1 VLGAGLALV
10 AASACWGLGTV
21 ATKALLGEV
30 PPLALL
36 VVQLVPSVAFL
47 WAAVP
52 LTRAPLRLDRAAALA
67 ALSGLLE
74 PGLAYTVGL
83 FGLRLTLA
91 SSAALIGAAETPM
104 TVLLAAVF
112 LRERIGGRTLLRV
125 AAAAAGVALVVLP
138 HAEGLGDGAFL
149 GDVLVGVAALLAAA
163 YVTVSRRLVGG
174 IAPLPLAALQQTV
187 GLLWALLALA
197 LCRGAAAP
205 FRLSLPTALW
215 AAATGVVQYA
225 FSFWLYLSALRRV
238 PANRAALYLTL
249 IPVFGVAGAAA
260 ALGERLALVQWV
272 GAAVVVGA
280 VQAVVRADRRAAG
293 AATARP

>member
-1 VLGAGLALV
+1 MLGAGLALV

-21 ATKALLGEV
+21 ATKALLVEV

-74 PGLAYTVGL
+74 PGLAYTVGI
-83 FGLRLTLA
+83 FGLRLTSA

-125 AAAAAGVALVVLP
+125 AAAAAGVGLVILP

-149 GDVLVGVAALLAAA
+149 GDGLVTAAALLAAA

-197 LCRGAAAP
+197 LGTAVP
-205 FRLSLPTALW
+205 FRLSLATALL
-215 AAATGVVQYA
+215 AAVTGVVQYA

-249 IPVFGVAGAAA
+249 IPVFGVAGAAV
-260 ALGERLALVQWV
+260 ALGERLAPVQWV

-280 VQAVVRADRRAAG
+280 VQAVVRADRRAA
-293 AATARP
+293 ATAGARP

>member
-21 ATKALLGEV
+21 ATKALLVEV

-74 PGLAYTVGL
+74 PGLAYTVGI
-83 FGLRLTLA
+83 FGLRLTSA

-125 AAAAAGVALVVLP
+125 AAAAAGVGLVILP

-149 GDVLVGVAALLAAA
+149 GDGLVTAAALLAAA

-197 LCRGAAAP
+197 LGTAVP
-205 FRLSLPTALW
+205 FRLSLATALL
-215 AAATGVVQYA
+215 AAVTGVVQYA

-249 IPVFGVAGAAA
+249 IPVFGVAGAAV

-280 VQAVVRADRRAAG
+280 VQAVVRADRRAA
-293 AATARP
+293 ATAGARP